1 MTTLRSITITIFSGL
16 LLLCAAGEAS
26 AQGTTFDIGSGG
38 LPTITGALGGAV
50 TGTADVTQS
59 LVVTIN
65 FGELSPANTNGIVKV
80 VVPISIRSDSDYQ
93 VAVSLTAS
101 TFDANPQAVQRSDIG
116 FGANNIRQL
125 GAKAFSCTNHIF
137 RAPFNNDP
145 ATSVT
150 LDVNG
155 RAAYPSSLAN
165 IGGSTVILSG
175 PKLTKGTLTKRETT
189 NGYAFD
195 AIFAIRPQYYVSG
208 SFNVTLTFT
217 ISAGPS
223 VPCL

>member
-1 MTTLRSITITIFSGL
+1 MMSLRSITIAIFSGL
-16 LLLCAAGEAS
+16 LLFCAAGEAS
-26 AQGTTFDIGSGG
+26 AQTFDIGSGG
-38 LPTITGALGGAV
+38 LPTITGAVGGSV
-50 TGTADVTQS
+50 TGTADVTQN

-101 TFDANPQAVQRSDIG
+101 TFGANTQAVQRSDIG
-116 FGANNIRQL
+116 FGANNIREL
-125 GAKAFSCTNHIF
+125 GNNAITCTNHIF

-155 RAAYPSSLAN
+155 RAAYPSSLTNVGA
-165 IGGSTVILSG
+165 STVILSG

-195 AIFAIRPQYYVSG
+195 AIFAIKPQYYVSG

>member
-1 MTTLRSITITIFSGL
+1 MTTLRSITIAIFSGL

-26 AQGTTFDIGSGG
+26 AQAAYDIGSGG
-38 LPTITGALGGAV
+38 LPTITGAVGGSV
-50 TGTADVTQS
+50 TGTADVTQN
-59 LVVTIN
+59 LVVTIH

-80 VVPISIRSDSDYQ
+80 VVPVSIRSDSDYQ

-101 TFDANPQAVQRSDIG
+101 TFDANPQAVQQSDIG

-125 GAKAFSCTNHIF
+125 GAKAFDCTNHTF

-155 RAAYPSSLAN
+155 RASYPSSLAN
-165 IGGSTVILSG
+165 VGASTVILSG
-175 PKLTKGTLTKRETT
+175 PKLTKGTLTKKETT
-189 NGYAFD
+189 NGFAFD
-195 AIFAIRPQYYVSG
+195 TIFAIKPQYYASG
-208 SFNVTLTFT
+208 PFSVTLTFT